1 MCEQAA
7 CGGLAEVCKAVTR
20 AAAMA
25 HTAVLLLAFA
35 AAATGQ
41 IFPRDNSTAAPASG
55 AAAWPAPAAAAAAA
69 PAPQPG
75 AGFSPSNP
83 PSSAAMPAH
92 AFLQPRQAARR
103 GVPAGGSDPTLAAAA
118 GSDEQLMVS
127 VDALGRPPAQP
138 AVAQRA
144 AQGALG
150 ASAAAGAGGA
160 RASSTPDQ
168 WASLVRPCFLRSFRL
183 CIALV

>member
-41 IFPRDNSTAAPASG
+41 IFPRDSSTAAPASG

-83 PSSAAMPAH
+83 PGSAATPAH

-103 GVPAGGSDPTLAAAA
+103 GVPAGGSDPTLAA

-160 RASSTPDQ
+160 GASSTPDQ
-168 WASLVRPCFLRSFRL
+168 WASLVRPCVFYLLFVCVFSL
-183 CIALV
+183 